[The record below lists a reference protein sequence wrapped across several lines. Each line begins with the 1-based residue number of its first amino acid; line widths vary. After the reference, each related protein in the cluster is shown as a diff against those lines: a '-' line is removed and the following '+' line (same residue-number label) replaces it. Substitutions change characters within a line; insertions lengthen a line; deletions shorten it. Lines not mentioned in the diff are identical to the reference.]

1 MGECITPSDVRY
13 HIADDVPEKNL
24 EGDFFFGEKDIEMAM
39 RFAAAE
45 IGDITPIQVMRV
57 SGDNL
62 PFSRGVLDLV
72 VANLY
77 DRVVEKIDREEIDI
91 KGGAI
96 SLEYLTDIRNNLDRR
111 RKERRAA
118 GTEAIHRRKLAINLN
133 RAWGVY

>member
-1 MGECITPSDVRY
+1 MSDCIIPADIRY

-24 EGDFFFGEKDIEMAM
+24 EADFFFSEQDIQMAM
-39 RFAAAE
+39 RFAASE
-45 IGDITPIQVMRV
+45 IRDITPIQVMRV
-57 SGDNL
+57 SADNL
-62 PFSRGVLDLV
+62 PFSKGVIDLV

-96 SLEYLTDIRNNLDRR
+96 SLQYLTVIRNNLDRR
-111 RKERRAA
+111 RKERRAT
-118 GTEAIHRRKLAINLN
+118 GTEAVHRRKLAINLN